1 MRLFRFVL
9 LAGALAVTAACGGRD
24 TRPIPPVD
32 RVDVPRFMGDWYV
45 IAQIPTFIEREA
57 YDSVESYAL
66 ADDGRIRTTFRYRKG
81 SHDARVRTMHPVG
94 TVRGEGNGAV
104 WGMQFIWP
112 IKAEYVIVY
121 LDEDYTQ
128 TIVGRSKRD
137 YVWLMARTPTISDAD
152 YAERI
157 AFIEAL
163 GYDVGRIRK
172 VPQAAPVR

>member
-1 MRLFRFVL
+1 MRLFRFLL
-9 LAGALAVTAACGGRD
+9 LAGLLAMTACSGRD
-24 TRPIPPVD
+24 TRQIPPVAQ
-32 RVDVPRFMGDWYV
+32 VDVPRFMGDWYV
-45 IAQIPTFIEREA
+45 IAQIPTFIEKQA
-57 YDSVESYAL
+57 YDSLESYAL
-66 ADDGRIRTTFRYRKG
+66 DADGLIRTTFRYRKG

-94 TVRGEGNGAV
+94 TVREHGNGAV
-104 WGMQFIWP
+104 WGMQFVWP

-157 AFIEAL
+157 AFIRTL
-163 GYDVGRIRK
+163 GYDTDRIRR